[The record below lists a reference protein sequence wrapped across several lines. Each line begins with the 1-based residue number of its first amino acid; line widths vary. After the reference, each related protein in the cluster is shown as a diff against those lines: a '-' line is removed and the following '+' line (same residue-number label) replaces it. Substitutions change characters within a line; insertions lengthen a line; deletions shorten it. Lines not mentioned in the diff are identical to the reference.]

1 MTNNQDYSRYFQGLY
16 NISGFD
22 GTIESDFLKLG
33 QVPDDRKSSLIDYNV
48 NGFDEYRTALQNYL
62 KSVYPLDYNNFAAS
76 DLGQMLVEMFAYM
89 SSVLALRADMTA
101 NEMYIDTVKNE
112 DNLKRLLELIG
123 VSMRGPTASK
133 ATGLL
138 TLPDDVVL
146 SPTVV
151 INENDRTVQVIN
163 PRSNVALSYTVT
175 KQLANGELDLFSKD
189 LTLQEAADFGG
200 SNYASG
206 LFLLEGAFKSTAG
219 TFRGGVKTRQ
229 TFELTDGPII
239 EGSLGVSSDEP
250 GAGGTGGIQYNE
262 ITNLFLASGG
272 SQAVFEKTYTGGFG
286 AVLTF
291 GDGVRGRLPR
301 PGSNFVVTYR
311 TGGGGNGNIAI
322 GSLDTTVRCF
332 NGGLTPVEATLTN
345 TTKGSGGNPAE
356 SVAHA
361 KRYAPYFFRTQ
372 YRAVTGEDYNVLAN
386 SFIGTA
392 GTTAKCMASLRT
404 NGAAAN
410 VIDLF
415 VLSKAS
421 SLQLERASVAMKKE
435 LLDYFQNYKMLTD
448 DIIISDGVVRTL
460 DIVATVY
467 IDKSNKRFLDSI
479 QQKAADKLLA
489 YFNVDNLAFGEKLS
503 MSDLSNFMLTVPEIR
518 FFKVD
523 NLPNDIYVNFN
534 EIVQL
539 NNFEFTTELV

>member
-1 MTNNQDYSRYFQGLY
+1 MPTNTDYSRYFKGLY

-33 QVPDDRKSSLIDYNV
+33 QVPDDRKSDLIDYNI

-76 DLGQMLVEMFAYM
+76 DLGQMLLEMFAYM
-89 SSVLALRADMTA
+89 SSVLALRTDMTA

-123 VSMRGPTASK
+123 VRMKGPTASK

-138 TLPDDVVL
+138 TFPDAT
-146 SPTVV
+146 SPSVPV
-151 INENDRTVQVIN
+151 IIRENDRTIEVVNQ
-163 PRSNVALSYTVT
+163 RSNIPLTYTVT
-175 KQLANGELDLFSKD
+175 KQLTDGTLDLFSKD
-189 LTLQEAADFGG
+189 LSLDPDSDFNGQV
-200 SNYASG
+200 ASS
-206 LFLLEGAFKSTAG
+206 LFLVEGAFKTANG

-229 TFELTDGPII
+229 TFEITDGPVI
-239 EGSLGVSSDEP
+239 EGSIGVSSTE
-250 GAGGTGGIQYNE
+250 AGGTLYNE
-262 ITNLFLASGG
+262 ISNLFLASGG
-272 SQAVFEKTYTGGFG
+272 STPVFEKTYTGGFG
-286 AVLTF
+286 CVLTF
-291 GDGVRGRLPR
+291 GDGVRGKLPT
-301 PGSNFVVTYR
+301 PGASFVVTYR
-311 TGGGGNGNIAI
+311 TGGGANGNIAR
-322 GSLDTTVRCF
+322 GTLNNTLRCF
-332 NGGLTPVEATLTN
+332 NGGITPVDATITN
-345 TTKGSGGNPAE
+345 TTKGSGGNPPE

-386 SFIGTA
+386 SFVGTG
-392 GTTAKCMASLRT
+392 GTTAKAMASLRT

-421 SLQLERASVAMKKE
+421 NNQLERASVAMKKE

-448 DIIISDGVVRTL
+448 DIVISDGVVRTL
-460 DIVATVY
+460 DLVATLY
-467 IDKSNKRFLDSI
+467 IDKANKRFIDSI
-479 QQKAADKLLA
+479 QQKAADKLLEF
-489 YFNVDNLAFGEKLS
+489 FNVDNLSFGEKIS
-503 MSDLSNFMLTVPEIR
+503 MADLNNFMLTVPEIR
-518 FFKVD
+518 FFQVN
-523 NLPNDIYVNFN
+523 NLPENIYVNFN
-534 EIVQL
+534 EIAQL

>member
-1 MTNNQDYSRYFQGLY
+1 MPTNADYSRYFQGLY

-33 QVPDDRKSSLIDYNV
+33 QVPDDRKSDLIDYNV
-48 NGFDEYRTALQNYL
+48 NGFDQYRTALQNYL

-123 VSMRGPTASK
+123 VRMKGPTASK

-138 TLPDDVVL
+138 VIPDDITIDVNG
-146 SPTVV
+146 VV
-151 INENDRTVQVIN
+151 INRNDRSVQVAN
-163 PRSNVALSYTVT
+163 QRSNVALSYTVT
-175 KQLANGELDLFSKD
+175 KQLNDGTLDLFSQD
-189 LTLQEAADFGG
+189 LTLNAAAFNGQ
-200 SNYASG
+200 SASG
-206 LFLLEGAFKSTAG
+206 LFLVEGEFNTADG
-219 TFRGGVKTRQ
+219 TFRGGAKTRQ
-229 TFELTDGPII
+229 TFEITNGPVI
-239 EGSLGVSSDEP
+239 EGSIGVSSTENN
-250 GAGGTGGIQYNE
+250 GTLYNE
-262 ITNLFLASGG
+262 ISNLFLASGG
-272 SQAVFEKTYTGGFG
+272 TQTVFEKTYTGGYG
-286 AVLTF
+286 CILTF
-291 GDGVRGRLPR
+291 GDGVRGSLPT
-301 PGSNFVVTYR
+301 PGANFTVTYR
-311 TGGGGNGNIAI
+311 TGGGGNGNIAQ
-322 GSLDTTVRCF
+322 GTLNTTVKCF
-332 NGGLTPVEATLTN
+332 NGGVSPVDATLTN
-345 TTKGSGGNPAE
+345 TTKGSGGTPAE

-386 SFIGTA
+386 SFVGTG
-392 GTTAKCMASLRT
+392 GTTAKAMASLRT

-421 SLQLERASVAMKKE
+421 STQLERASVAMKKE

-448 DIIISDGVVRTL
+448 DIVISDGVVRTL
-460 DIVATVY
+460 DIVATLY
-467 IDKSNKRFLDSI
+467 IDKSNKRFIDSI

-489 YFNVDNLAFGEKLS
+489 FFDVDNLAFGQKISLAEVN
-503 MSDLSNFMLTVPEIR
+503 NFMLTVPEIR
-518 FFKVD
+518 FFKID
-523 NLPNDIYVNFN
+523 NLPDDLYVNFN

-539 NNFEFTTELV
+539 NNFEFNTELV